1 MTRWSLIR
9 ACALALVF
17 VPAAGTSAQAADAG
31 AFARQIAAR
40 YHVDQHRVVAA
51 DIDRDGDLDVVMA
64 TDRGFLVW
72 VNDGAGRFTSQTAKH
87 RPLIDGRDVA
97 DTWDAGRGGPEEW
110 IPNGAPSMPIAAE
123 RAHAP
128 PLFSSG
134 SDVLV
139 DSTRRADRTHGSSS
153 PRAPPLT

>member
-1 MTRWSLIR
+1 VTRRLLFT
-9 ACALALVF
+9 CAFTLTLVGGS
-17 VPAAGTSAQAADAG
+17 AAVAGAADAG
-31 AFARQIAAR
+31 SFARQLAVR
-40 YHVDQHRVVAA
+40 YHVDPGRVATA

-97 DTWDAGRGGPEEW
+97 DTWDAGCSAPEEW

-128 PLFSSG
+128 PLFSSR
-134 SDVLV
+134 SDVLI

-153 PRAPPLT
+153 PRAPPLA